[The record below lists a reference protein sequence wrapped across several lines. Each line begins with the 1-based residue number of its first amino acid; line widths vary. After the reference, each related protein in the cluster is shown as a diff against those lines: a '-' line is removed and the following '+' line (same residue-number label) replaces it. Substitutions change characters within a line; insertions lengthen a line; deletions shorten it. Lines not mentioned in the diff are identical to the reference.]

1 MKVEKTV
8 KKKRN
13 LNKIESD
20 LIYQYKREIDWNV
33 N

>member
-8 KKKRN
+8 KKKRI

>member
-1 MKVEKTV
+1 MKVEKAV